1 MKKFFTFISA
11 CLFAGMIVFSIG
23 TSNAQTQRNPVF
35 EFCTGTWCQWCA
47 CGDYTMDNILVSHP
61 NVIPLAYHGPVGSGD
76 PFANFSGN
84 QILSLMGMNAFPT
97 GTADRVSSL
106 GDYTTWTAKVNARIS
121 IPATVSIEISKS
133 FDETTGQLDATV
145 YMTPLQDLTGQYLFN
160 IVLTEDSLIY
170 NQVNNN
176 VCTSGGANWVHK
188 WVVRSMINGALGQNV
203 NTGSTWTTGDMIS
216 KTVAYT
222 VSSNFNYNH
231 CKLTVFVYK
240 QNSPL
245 YLAQIQQGEQWP
257 LKGGVT
263 PVEMTAFTSSV
274 GTNGINLNWTTAT
287 ELNNSGFVIEKST
300 DDKNFE
306 QIGFVKGAGTTTQT
320 HNYSFFDKLN
330 VDGQTTFYYRLKQ
343 VDFDGTHQYSNVL
356 TVLYNSMPRNFK
368 LSQNY
373 PNPFNP
379 TTTIN
384 YSVAKESNVSIK
396 IYDLMGREVATLVN
410 EMKEPGTYEVN
421 FNALNLSSG
430 IYFYRM
436 SAGEFTSIKK
446 MTVLK

>member
-11 CLFAGMIVFSIG
+11 CLFVGMVVFSTG

-47 CGDYTMDNILVSHP
+47 CGDYTMDNILEAHP
-61 NVIPLAYHGPVGSGD
+61 NVIPLAYHGPVGYD
-76 PFANFSGN
+76 PFANFEGN
-84 QILSLMGMNAFPT
+84 QIITLMGFTGYPT
-97 GTADRVSSL
+97 GTADRVSPL
-106 GDYTTWTAKVNARIS
+106 GDYTTWTAKVNARIN
-121 IPATVSIEISKS
+121 IDATVSIEISKS

-145 YMTPLQDLTGQYLFN
+145 YLTPLQDLTGQYLYN
-160 IVLTEDSLIY
+160 VVLTEDSLIY

-176 VCTSGGANWVHK
+176 VCTTGGANWVHK
-188 WVVRSMINGALGQNV
+188 WVVRSMINGATGQNV
-203 NTGSTWTTGDMIS
+203 NTGSTWNNGDMIS
-216 KTVAYT
+216 ESVSYN
-222 VSSNFNYNH
+222 VSSNFNYDH

-263 PVEMTAFTSSV
+263 PVEMTTFTSSV
-274 GTNGINLNWTTAT
+274 GFNGITLNWTTAS
-287 ELNNSGFVIEKST
+287 ELNNNGFEVEKST
-300 DDKNFE
+300 DGKNF
-306 QIGFVKGAGTTTQT
+306 QKIGFVKGAGTTTQS
-320 HNYSFFDKLN
+320 HNYSYLDKLN
-330 VDGQTTFYYRLKQ
+330 LEGQTTFYYRLKQ
-343 VDFDGTHQYSNVL
+343 LDFNGVSQYSNVL
-356 TVLYNSMPRNFK
+356 TILYNSIPKNFK

-384 YSVAKESNVSIK
+384 YSVAKESSVSIK

-410 EMKEPGTYEVN
+410 EKKEPGTYEVN